1 MKKLTMLLLTLC
13 MTVSLAVPAS
23 AAGPIE
29 YTFDGAD
36 EPEYGKATSIEV
48 VHTRDNGERKNA
60 DISKNAALIPPGFG
74 TPTADLPGSGEYLTP
89 NLAPEAKAGTG
100 AVINGSMSAAAVVP
114 PAAGSAVF
122 ASSSGGSS
130 ITVPPSGSGGSVY
143 QPGSSS
149 LTTTTKPTATDA
161 STFTDVTEDLYYKG
175 GYLGR
180 LEIPV
185 LDLSV
190 KIYEGTGS
198 STLAKGVG
206 HFEDTSIWGGNVCLA
221 SHNRGTNNYFGKI
234 HTLDAGDEITLT
246 TKLGTKTYEVTTVSK
261 VSETDRSGLE
271 ETGESYLT
279 LYTCVR
285 DQRDL
290 RYCVRA
296 IEVSSHD
303 PA

>member
-1 MKKLTMLLLTLC
+1 MKKVFLLTLLVALVL
-13 MTVSLAVPAS
+13 TAYAEALEYNIDPPA
-23 AAGPIE
+23 
-29 YTFDGAD
+29 GAN
-36 EPEYGKATSIEV
+36 YGKATSIEV
-48 VHTRDNGERKNA
+48 VHTRDNGERKNT

-74 TPTADLPGSGEYLTP
+74 TPTADLPGSGDYLTP

-100 AVINGSMSAAAVVP
+100 TVINGSMSAAVVLP
-114 PAAGSAVF
+114 PSSGSAVF
-122 ASSSGGSS
+122 APSGGG
-130 ITVPPSGSGGSVY
+130 TAVPPTSGSGGSVY

-149 LTTTTKPTATDA
+149 LTTTTRPTVTDA
-161 STFTDVTEDLYYKG
+161 ATFTEVTDDLYYKG

-198 STLAKGVG
+198 ATLAKGVG

-221 SHNRGTNNYFGKI
+221 SHNRGANNYFGQI
-234 HTLDAGDEITLT
+234 HTLNAGDQITLT

-271 ETGESYLT
+271 ESGESCLT

-296 IEVSSHD
+296 TEVV
-303 PA
+303 

>member
-1 MKKLTMLLLTLC
+1 MKKHLLLTL
-13 MTVSLAVPAS
+13 LAVLALSVPAR
-23 AAGPIE
+23 ALE
-29 YTFDGAD
+29 YTMEAPDS
-36 EPEYGKATSIEV
+36 PNYGKAASIEA

-60 DISKNAALIPPGFG
+60 DVSKNAALIPPGFG
-74 TPTADLPGSGEYLTP
+74 TPTADLPGNGEYLTP
-89 NLAPEAKAGTG
+89 NLPPEAKAGTG
-100 AVINGSMSAAAVVP
+100 AAINGSMSAAAVLP
-114 PAAGSAVF
+114 PAATSALF
-122 ASSSGGSS
+122 A
-130 ITVPPSGSGGSVY
+130 PSGSSTVIAPPNGNSGSVY

-149 LTTTTKPTATDA
+149 LTATTKPTLTVAAAFTEVTD
-161 STFTDVTEDLYYKG
+161 DLYYKG
-175 GYLGR
+175 GHLGR

-221 SHNRGTNNYFGKI
+221 AHNRGTNNYFGKI
-234 HTLDAGDEITLT
+234 HTLDTGDKITLT
-246 TKLGTKTYEVTTVSK
+246 TKLGTKTYEVTTVSI
-261 VSETDRSGLE
+261 VSETDRTGLE
-271 ETGESYLT
+271 ETGESCLT

-296 IEVSSHD
+296 VEVV
-303 PA
+303 

>member
-1 MKKLTMLLLTLC
+1 MKKFLILSVLAALVLT
-13 MTVSLAVPAS
+13 AH
-23 AAGPIE
+23 AGALE
-29 YTFDGAD
+29 YTMEAPDG
-36 EPEYGKATSIEV
+36 PNYGKATSIEV

-60 DISKNAALIPPGFG
+60 DISKNAALVPPGFG

-100 AVINGSMSAAAVVP
+100 AVINGSLSATTVLP
-114 PAAGSAVF
+114 PSSGSAVF
-122 ASSSGGSS
+122 APSGGG
-130 ITVPPSGSGGSVY
+130 TAVLPSPGSGVY

-175 GYLGR
+175 GHLGR

-206 HFEDTSIWGGNVCLA
+206 HFEDTSIWGSNVCLA
-221 SHNRGTNNYFGKI
+221 AHNRGANNYFGQI
-234 HTLDAGDEITLT
+234 HTLDAGDRITLT

-271 ETGESYLT
+271 ETGESCLT

-296 IEVSSHD
+296 VEVV
-303 PA
+303 

>member
-1 MKKLTMLLLTLC
+1 MKKVLILTVLAALTL
-13 MTVSLAVPAS
+13 TAYAEALEYNIDPPA
-23 AAGPIE
+23 
-29 YTFDGAD
+29 GAS
-36 EPEYGKATSIEV
+36 YGKATSIEV

-74 TPTADLPGSGEYLTP
+74 TPTADLPGSGDYLTP

-100 AVINGSMSAAAVVP
+100 AVINGSMSAATVIP

-122 ASSSGGSS
+122 APSGSG
-130 ITVPPSGSGGSVY
+130 TAAPPSPGSGGSVY

-149 LTTTTKPTATDA
+149 LTTTTKPTVSDANVFTEVTD
-161 STFTDVTEDLYYKG
+161 DLYYKG
-175 GYLGR
+175 GHLGR

-221 SHNRGTNNYFGKI
+221 SHNRGANNYFGKI
-234 HTLDAGDEITLT
+234 HTLDAGDKITLT

-271 ETGESYLT
+271 ETGESCLT

-285 DQRDL
+285 NQRDL

-296 IEVSSHD
+296 VEVV
-303 PA
+303 

>member
-1 MKKLTMLLLTLC
+1 MKKLLILSVLAALVLT
-13 MTVSLAVPAS
+13 AH
-23 AAGPIE
+23 AGALE
-29 YTFDGAD
+29 YTMEAPDG
-36 EPEYGKATSIEV
+36 PNYGKATSIEV

-100 AVINGSMSAAAVVP
+100 AVINGSLSAATVLP
-114 PAAGSAVF
+114 PSSGSAVF
-122 ASSSGGSS
+122 APSGGG
-130 ITVPPSGSGGSVY
+130 TAVPPSSGSGGSVY

-175 GYLGR
+175 GHLGR

-206 HFEDTSIWGGNVCLA
+206 HFEDTSIWGSNVCLA
-221 SHNRGTNNYFGKI
+221 AHNRGANNYFGKI
-234 HTLDAGDEITLT
+234 HTLDTGDRITLT

-271 ETGESYLT
+271 ETDESCLT

-296 IEVSSHD
+296 VEVV
-303 PA
+303 

>member
-1 MKKLTMLLLTLC
+1 MKKHLLLTLLAALALS
-13 MTVSLAVPAS
+13 VS
-23 AAGPIE
+23 AGALE
-29 YTFDGAD
+29 YTMEAPDT
-36 EPEYGKATSIEV
+36 PNYGKASSIEV

-60 DISKNAALIPPGFG
+60 DVSKNAALIPPGFG
-74 TPTADLPGSGEYLTP
+74 TPTADLPSSGEYLTP
-89 NLAPEAKAGTG
+89 NLAPEAKAGVG
-100 AVINGSMSAAAVVP
+100 AAVNGSMSSAAVLP
-114 PAAGSAVF
+114 PSSGSAVF
-122 ASSSGGSS
+122 APSGGG
-130 ITVPPSGSGGSVY
+130 TAVPPTSGSGGSVY

-149 LTTTTKPTATDA
+149 LTTTTRPTVTDA
-161 STFTDVTEDLYYKG
+161 ATFTEVTDDLYYKG

-198 STLAKGVG
+198 ATLAKGVG

-221 SHNRGTNNYFGKI
+221 SHNRGANNYFGQI
-234 HTLDAGDEITLT
+234 HTLNAGDQITLT

-271 ETGESYLT
+271 ESGESCLT

-296 IEVSSHD
+296 TEVV
-303 PA
+303 

>member
-1 MKKLTMLLLTLC
+1 MKKVFLLTLLVALVL
-13 MTVSLAVPAS
+13 TAYAEALEYNIDPPA
-23 AAGPIE
+23 
-29 YTFDGAD
+29 GAN
-36 EPEYGKATSIEV
+36 YGKATSIEV
-48 VHTRDNGERKNA
+48 VHTRDNGERKNT

-74 TPTADLPGSGEYLTP
+74 TPTAHLPGSGDYLTP

-100 AVINGSMSAAAVVP
+100 AVINGSMSAAVVLP
-114 PAAGSAVF
+114 PASGSAVF
-122 ASSSGGSS
+122 APSGGG
-130 ITVPPSGSGGSVY
+130 TAVPPSSGSGGSVY

-149 LTTTTKPTATDA
+149 LTTTTKPTASNTV
-161 STFTDVTEDLYYKG
+161 TFTDVTDDLYYKG
-175 GYLGR
+175 GHLGR
-180 LEIPV
+180 LEIPI

-221 SHNRGTNNYFGKI
+221 SHNRGANDYFGKI

-271 ETGESYLT
+271 ESGESCLT

-296 IEVSSHD
+296 VEVV
-303 PA
+303 

>member
-1 MKKLTMLLLTLC
+1 MKKYLLFTLIAALALS
-13 MTVSLAVPAS
+13 VS
-23 AAGPIE
+23 AGALE
-29 YTFDGAD
+29 YSLEAPDSPD
-36 EPEYGKATSIEV
+36 YGKATSIEV

-60 DISKNAALIPPGFG
+60 ALIPPGFG
-74 TPTADLPGSGEYLTP
+74 TPTADLPGSGDYLTP

-100 AVINGSMSAAAVVP
+100 AVINGGMSAATVIP

-122 ASSSGGSS
+122 APSGSG
-130 ITVPPSGSGGSVY
+130 TAAPPSSGSGGSVY

-149 LTTTTKPTATDA
+149 LTTTTKPTVSDANVFTEVTD
-161 STFTDVTEDLYYKG
+161 DLYYKG
-175 GYLGR
+175 GHLGR

-190 KIYEGTGS
+190 KIYEGTSS

-221 SHNRGTNNYFGKI
+221 SHNRGSNNYFGKI
-234 HTLDAGDEITLT
+234 HTLDAGDKITLT

-271 ETGESYLT
+271 ETGESCLT

-285 DQRDL
+285 NQRDL

-296 IEVSSHD
+296 VEVV
-303 PA
+303 

>member
-1 MKKLTMLLLTLC
+1 MKKFLILSVLTALTL
-13 MTVSLAVPAS
+13 TAH
-23 AAGPIE
+23 AGALE
-29 YTFDGAD
+29 YTMEAPDG
-36 EPEYGKATSIEV
+36 PNYGKATSIEV

-100 AVINGSMSAAAVVP
+100 AVINGSLSAATVLP
-114 PAAGSAVF
+114 PSSGSAVF
-122 ASSSGGSS
+122 APSGGG
-130 ITVPPSGSGGSVY
+130 TAVPPSSGSGVY

-149 LTTTTKPTATDA
+149 LTTTTRPTATDA
-161 STFTDVTEDLYYKG
+161 STFTEVTDDLYYKG
-175 GYLGR
+175 GHLGR

-206 HFEDTSIWGGNVCLA
+206 HFEDTSIWGSNVCLA
-221 SHNRGTNNYFGKI
+221 AHNRGANNYFGKI
-234 HTLDAGDEITLT
+234 HTLDAGDRITLT

-271 ETGESYLT
+271 ETGESCLT

>member
-1 MKKLTMLLLTLC
+1 MKKLLILSVLAALVLT
-13 MTVSLAVPAS
+13 AH
-23 AAGPIE
+23 AGALE
-29 YTFDGAD
+29 YTMEAPDG
-36 EPEYGKATSIEV
+36 PNYGKATSIEV

-60 DISKNAALIPPGFG
+60 DISKNAALVPPGFG

-100 AVINGSMSAAAVVP
+100 AVINGSLSATTVLP
-114 PAAGSAVF
+114 PSSGSAVF
-122 ASSSGGSS
+122 APSGGG
-130 ITVPPSGSGGSVY
+130 TAVPPSSGSGGSVY

-175 GYLGR
+175 GHLGR

-206 HFEDTSIWGGNVCLA
+206 HFEDTSIWGSNVCLA
-221 SHNRGTNNYFGKI
+221 AHNRGANNYFGQI
-234 HTLDAGDEITLT
+234 HTLDAGDRITLT

-271 ETGESYLT
+271 ETGESCLT

-296 IEVSSHD
+296 IEVV
-303 PA
+303 

>member
-1 MKKLTMLLLTLC
+1 MKKLLILSVLAALVLT
-13 MTVSLAVPAS
+13 AH
-23 AAGPIE
+23 AGALE
-29 YTFDGAD
+29 YTMEAPDG
-36 EPEYGKATSIEV
+36 PNYGKATSIEV

-100 AVINGSMSAAAVVP
+100 AVINGSLSAATVLP
-114 PAAGSAVF
+114 PSSGSAVF
-122 ASSSGGSS
+122 APSGGGTDVPPSSGGA
-130 ITVPPSGSGGSVY
+130 VY

-149 LTTTTKPTATDA
+149 LTTTTRPTATDA
-161 STFTDVTEDLYYKG
+161 STFTEVTEDLYYKG

-206 HFEDTSIWGGNVCLA
+206 HFEDTSIWGSNVCLA
-221 SHNRGTNNYFGKI
+221 AHNRGANNYFGQI
-234 HTLDAGDEITLT
+234 HTLDAGDRITLT

-271 ETGESYLT
+271 ETSESCLT

-296 IEVSSHD
+296 VEVV
-303 PA
+303 

>member
-1 MKKLTMLLLTLC
+1 MLLLALC
-13 MTVSLAVPAS
+13 MTVSLAAPAS
-23 AAGPIE
+23 AAGPMK

-36 EPEYGKATSIEV
+36 EPEYGKSTSIEV
-48 VHTRDNGERKNA
+48 IHTRDNGERKNA

-100 AVINGSMSAAAVVP
+100 AVINGSLSTATVVP

-122 ASSSGGSS
+122 APSGGE
-130 ITVPPSGSGGSVY
+130 TAVPPSSGSAVY

-149 LTTTTKPTATDA
+149 LATTTKPTATDA
-161 STFTDVTEDLYYKG
+161 STFTEVTEDLYYKG

-206 HFEDTSIWGGNVCLA
+206 HFEDTSIWGSNVCLA
-221 SHNRGTNNYFGKI
+221 AHNRGANNYFGKI

-246 TKLGTKTYEVTTVSK
+246 TKLGTKTYEFTTVSK

-271 ETGESYLT
+271 ETGESCLT

-296 IEVSSHD
+296 VEVV
-303 PA
+303 

>member
-1 MKKLTMLLLTLC
+1 MKKVFLLTL
-13 MTVSLAVPAS
+13 LAALALTAYAGALEYSIDPPA
-23 AAGPIE
+23 
-29 YTFDGAD
+29 GAN
-36 EPEYGKATSIEV
+36 YGKPTSIEV
-48 VHTRDNGERKNA
+48 VHTRDSGERKNT

-74 TPTADLPGSGEYLTP
+74 TPTADLPGSGDYLTP
-89 NLAPEAKAGTG
+89 NLTPETKAGTG
-100 AVINGSMSAAAVVP
+100 AAINGSMSAAVVLP
-114 PAAGSAVF
+114 PASGSAVF
-122 ASSSGGSS
+122 APSGGG
-130 ITVPPSGSGGSVY
+130 TAVPPSSGSGGSVY

-149 LTTTTKPTATDA
+149 LTTTTKPTATNA
-161 STFTDVTEDLYYKG
+161 AAFTEVTEDLYYKG
-175 GYLGR
+175 GHLGR

-190 KIYEGTGS
+190 KIYGGTGS

-206 HFEDTSIWGGNVCLA
+206 HFEDTSIWGGIWGGNVCLA
-221 SHNRGTNNYFGKI
+221 SHNRGANDYFGKI
-234 HTLDAGDEITLT
+234 HTLDAGDEITIT

-271 ETGESYLT
+271 ESGESCLT

-296 IEVSSHD
+296 VEVM
-303 PA
+303 

>member
-1 MKKLTMLLLTLC
+1 MKKFLILSVLAALVLT
-13 MTVSLAVPAS
+13 AH
-23 AAGPIE
+23 AGALE
-29 YTFDGAD
+29 YTMEAPDG
-36 EPEYGKATSIEV
+36 PNYGKATSIEV

-60 DISKNAALIPPGFG
+60 DISKNAALVPPGFG

-100 AVINGSMSAAAVVP
+100 AVINGSLSATTVLP
-114 PAAGSAVF
+114 PSSGSAVF
-122 ASSSGGSS
+122 APSGGG
-130 ITVPPSGSGGSVY
+130 TAVPPSSGSGGSVY

-149 LTTTTKPTATDA
+149 LTTTTKPTVTDTA
-161 STFTDVTEDLYYKG
+161 FTEVTEDLYYKG

-206 HFEDTSIWGGNVCLA
+206 HFEDTSIWGSNVCLA
-221 SHNRGTNNYFGKI
+221 SHNRGANNYFGQI
-234 HTLDAGDEITLT
+234 HILDAGDRITLT

-261 VSETDRSGLE
+261 VSETDRTGLE
-271 ETGESYLT
+271 ETGESCLT

-296 IEVSSHD
+296 VEVM
-303 PA
+303 

>member
-1 MKKLTMLLLTLC
+1 MKKILI
-13 MTVSLAVPAS
+13 LAVL
-23 AAGPIE
+23 AALALTAYAEALE
-29 YTFDGAD
+29 YTMEPPDGPD
-36 EPEYGKATSIEV
+36 YGKATSIEV
-48 VHTRDNGERKNA
+48 VHTRDNGERKNT

-100 AVINGSMSAAAVVP
+100 TVINGSMSATTVVP

-122 ASSSGGSS
+122 APSGGSS
-130 ITVPPSGSGGSVY
+130 APASSGSTSVPPSSNSGGSVY
-143 QPGSSS
+143 QPGSSN

-190 KIYEGTGS
+190 KIFEGTGS

-206 HFEDTSIWGGNVCLA
+206 HFEDTSIWGGNVCQI
-221 SHNRGTNNYFGKI
+221 G
-234 HTLDAGDEITLT
+234 
-246 TKLGTKTYEVTTVSK
+246 
-261 VSETDRSGLE
+261 
-271 ETGESYLT
+271 
-279 LYTCVR
+279 
-285 DQRDL
+285 
-290 RYCVRA
+290 RA
-296 IEVSSHD
+296 HV
-303 PA
+303 

>member
-1 MKKLTMLLLTLC
+1 MKKLLILSVLAALALT
-13 MTVSLAVPAS
+13 AH
-23 AAGPIE
+23 AGALE
-29 YTFDGAD
+29 YTMEAPDG
-36 EPEYGKATSIEV
+36 PNYGKATSIEI

-100 AVINGSMSAAAVVP
+100 AVINGSLSAATVLP
-114 PAAGSAVF
+114 PSSGSAVF
-122 ASSSGGSS
+122 APSGGG
-130 ITVPPSGSGGSVY
+130 TAVPPSSGSAVY

-175 GYLGR
+175 GHLGR

-206 HFEDTSIWGGNVCLA
+206 HFEDTSIWGSNICLA
-221 SHNRGTNNYFGKI
+221 AHNRGANNYFGQI
-234 HTLDAGDEITLT
+234 HTLDAGDRITLT

-271 ETGESYLT
+271 ETGESCLT

-296 IEVSSHD
+296 VEVV
-303 PA
+303 

>member
-1 MKKLTMLLLTLC
+1 MKKFLILSILAALTL
-13 MTVSLAVPAS
+13 TAYAEAL
-23 AAGPIE
+23 E
-29 YTFDGAD
+29 YTMEAPDG
-36 EPEYGKATSIEV
+36 PNYGKATSIEV
-48 VHTRDNGERKNA
+48 VHTHDNGERKNA

-100 AVINGSMSAAAVVP
+100 AVINGSMSAATVLP
-114 PAAGSAVF
+114 PSSGNAVF
-122 ASSSGGSS
+122 APSGTSA
-130 ITVPPSGSGGSVY
+130 PPSSGSGGAVY

-149 LTTTTKPTATDA
+149 LTTTTKPTTTDA
-161 STFTDVTEDLYYKG
+161 STFTEVTEDLYFKG

-190 KIYEGTGS
+190 KIYEGTSS

-206 HFEDTSIWGGNVCLA
+206 HFEDTSIWGSNVCLA
-221 SHNRGTNNYFGKI
+221 AHNRGANNYFGKI
-234 HTLDAGDEITLT
+234 HTLDAGDQITLT

-271 ETGESYLT
+271 ETGESCLT

-296 IEVSSHD
+296 VEVV
-303 PA
+303 

>member
-1 MKKLTMLLLTLC
+1 MKKYPLFIVIAALALS
-13 MTVSLAVPAS
+13 VS
-23 AAGPIE
+23 AGALE
-29 YTFDGAD
+29 YTMEAPDG
-36 EPEYGKATSIEV
+36 PYYGKATSIEV
-48 VHTRDNGERKNA
+48 VHTRDNGERKNT
-60 DISKNAALIPPGFG
+60 DVSKNAALIPPGFG

-100 AVINGSMSAAAVVP
+100 AVINGSMSAATVLP

-122 ASSSGGSS
+122 APSGGTAPS
-130 ITVPPSGSGGSVY
+130 SGSGGAVY

-149 LTTTTKPTATDA
+149 ISTTTKPTATDA
-161 STFTDVTEDLYYKG
+161 ATFTEVTEDLYYKG
-175 GYLGR
+175 GHLGR

-206 HFEDTSIWGGNVCLA
+206 HFEDTSIWGSNVCLA
-221 SHNRGTNNYFGKI
+221 AHNRGANNYFGKI
-234 HTLDAGDEITLT
+234 HTLDTGDRITLT
-246 TKLGTKTYEVTTVSK
+246 TKLGTKTYEVTAVSK

-271 ETGESYLT
+271 ETGESCLT

-296 IEVSSHD
+296 VEVV
-303 PA
+303 

>member
-1 MKKLTMLLLTLC
+1 MKKLFLLTLLVALVL
-13 MTVSLAVPAS
+13 TAYAEALEYNIEPPA
-23 AAGPIE
+23 
-29 YTFDGAD
+29 GAN
-36 EPEYGKATSIEV
+36 YGKATSIEV
-48 VHTRDNGERKNA
+48 VHTRDNGEWKNT

-74 TPTADLPGSGEYLTP
+74 TPTADLPGSGDYLTP

-100 AVINGSMSAAAVVP
+100 AVINGSMSAAVVLP
-114 PAAGSAVF
+114 PASGSAVF
-122 ASSSGGSS
+122 TPSGG
-130 ITVPPSGSGGSVY
+130 TAVPPSSGSGGSVY

-161 STFTDVTEDLYYKG
+161 ATFTEVTEDLYYKG
-175 GYLGR
+175 GHLGR

-221 SHNRGTNNYFGKI
+221 SHNRGANDYFGKI

-271 ETGESYLT
+271 ETGESCLT

-296 IEVSSHD
+296 VEVV
-303 PA
+303 

>member
-1 MKKLTMLLLTLC
+1 MKKFLILSVLAALTL
-13 MTVSLAVPAS
+13 TAH
-23 AAGPIE
+23 AGALE
-29 YTFDGAD
+29 YTMEAPDS
-36 EPEYGKATSIEV
+36 PNYGKATSIEV

-74 TPTADLPGSGEYLTP
+74 TLTADLPGSGEYLTP

-100 AVINGSMSAAAVVP
+100 AVINGSLSAATVLP
-114 PAAGSAVF
+114 PASGSAVF
-122 ASSSGGSS
+122 APSGGG
-130 ITVPPSGSGGSVY
+130 TAVPPSSGSAVY

-149 LTTTTKPTATDA
+149 LTTTTRPTATDA

-206 HFEDTSIWGGNVCLA
+206 HFEDTSIWGSNVCLA
-221 SHNRGTNNYFGKI
+221 AHNRGANNYFGQI
-234 HTLDAGDEITLT
+234 HTLDAGDRITLT

-271 ETGESYLT
+271 ETGESCLT

-296 IEVSSHD
+296 VEVV
-303 PA
+303 

>member
-1 MKKLTMLLLTLC
+1 MKKFLILSVLAALTL
-13 MTVSLAVPAS
+13 TSY
-23 AAGPIE
+23 AGALE
-29 YTFDGAD
+29 YTMEAPDG
-36 EPEYGKATSIEV
+36 PNYGKATSIEV

-100 AVINGSMSAAAVVP
+100 AVINGSLSAATVP
-114 PAAGSAVF
+114 PPSSGSAVF
-122 ASSSGGSS
+122 APSGGG
-130 ITVPPSGSGGSVY
+130 TAVPPSSGSGGSVY

-149 LTTTTKPTATDA
+149 LTTTTKPTVTDTA
-161 STFTDVTEDLYYKG
+161 FTEVTEDLYYKG

-206 HFEDTSIWGGNVCLA
+206 HFEDTSIWGSNVCLA
-221 SHNRGTNNYFGKI
+221 AHNRGANNYFGQI
-234 HTLDAGDEITLT
+234 HTLDAGDRITLT

-271 ETGESYLT
+271 ETGESCLT

>member
-1 MKKLTMLLLTLC
+1 MKKILILTVLTA
-13 MTVSLAVPAS
+13 LALTAY
-23 AAGPIE
+23 AEALE
-29 YTFDGAD
+29 YNIDPPPGTD
-36 EPEYGKATSIEV
+36 YGKATSIEV
-48 VHTRDNGERKNA
+48 VHTRDNGERKNE

-100 AVINGSMSAAAVVP
+100 GVINGSFSAVTVAP
-114 PAAGSAVF
+114 PDAGSAVF
-122 ASSSGGSS
+122 TSSSGGGS

-143 QPGSSS
+143 QSGSSN
-149 LTTTTKPTATDA
+149 LTTTTRPTVTDA
-161 STFTDVTEDLYYKG
+161 VTYTGVTEDLYYKG

-234 HTLDAGDEITLT
+234 HTLEAGDEITLT

-271 ETGESYLT
+271 ETGESCLT

-296 IEVSSHD
+296 VEVV
-303 PA
+303 